1 MTRLKS
7 PKKMLR
13 PRDFLLAGV
22 LIAQTAIAQGPTWT
36 APLPAVTRSGVHA
49 VMLGPEWMGLSR
61 SDLGDIRLLD
71 SMGMEVPYLIREQA
85 LTRASA
91 FVPFPLLRN
100 EVMPKATVIELER
113 PADRQVQD
121 LEIWVRPADVKKSV
135 RITGSDDRSHWYMV
149 KDEQVVAQGARGDPP
164 HQVLS
169 VQVPR
174 SDYRYYRITLND
186 SLTPPMRVL
195 GVGRFK
201 DEAPVRRFAPSIAL
215 QWSQKDTARTTVVHV
230 TSPNALGFDRLRFA
244 VSDTITFHRKGELRV
259 WHSRVIEEGRRKRT
273 VRTAETVA
281 AFTIASD
288 LAPVIDL
295 PTTRADT
302 FDLVIQNGD
311 DRPLHFTRLEALA
324 AEHVLVAKLEPGMQY
339 RLTTG
344 DAERRAPQY
353 DIAHFAKELE
363 APLDTLSPAAP
374 TAVPAQVA
382 AGPGFDPSKWWVWAA
397 IIVLMAGMGWMA
409 LRMLKKEA

>member
-1 MTRLKS
+1 M
-7 PKKMLR
+7 KMFR
-13 PRDFLLAGV
+13 PRDLLLAGV

-36 APLPAVTRSGVHA
+36 APLPAVTRSGVYA

-61 SDLGDIRLLD
+61 MDLGDIRLLD
-71 SMGMEVPYLIREQA
+71 STGMEVPYLLREQA

-135 RITGSDDRSHWYMV
+135 RITGSDERSHWYMV

-201 DEAPVRRFAPSIAL
+201 DEAPVRRFAPSIPL
-215 QWSQKDTARTTVVHV
+215 QLSQKDTARTTTVHV

-259 WHSRVIEEGRRKRT
+259 WHSRVMEEGRRKRT
-273 VRTAETVA
+273 VRASETVA
-281 AFTIASD
+281 TFTIASD

-302 FDLVIQNGD
+302 FDLVIFNGD

-324 AEHVLVAKLEPGMQY
+324 SEHLLIAKLEPGMPY

-344 DAERRAPQY
+344 DAERLAPQY

-363 APLDTLSPAAP
+363 APLDTLSPGAP
-374 TAVPAQVA
+374 TAIPAQVA

-409 LRMLKKEA
+409 VRMLKKEA